1 MTAAA
6 SLPPIRGPLTLG
18 AFGTAA
24 VAVSW
29 AGSARTV
36 RVGHQA
42 DWAIV
47 GVAGS
52 AAIVL
57 AALVWVLA
65 ARRTVEQRLGDVL
78 ARLDAGAAGP
88 PSAGGPTAGTDTR
101 LVAST
106 AMAHYHRPG
115 CPLSA
120 GKPVA
125 VAGRTDHQAAG
136 RRPCGVCRP

>member
-1 MTAAA
+1 MTAAP
-6 SLPPIRGPLTLG
+6 SLPPVRPPLILGGLG
-18 AFGTAA
+18 ALA
-24 VAVSW
+24 VAASW

-57 AALVWVLA
+57 GALLWVLA

-78 ARLDAGAAGP
+78 ARLDVGTAPAQ
-88 PSAGGPTAGTDTR
+88 AGGRTAGDTR

-115 CPLSA
+115 CPLAA

-125 VAGRTDHQAAG
+125 AASRKDHEAAG
-136 RRPCGVCRP
+136 RRSCGVCRP

>member
-6 SLPPIRGPLTLG
+6 SLPPVSRPLILGGLG
-18 AFGTAA
+18 ALA

-57 AALVWVLA
+57 AALLWVLA
-65 ARRTVEQRLGDVL
+65 ARRAVEQRLGDVL
-78 ARLDAGAAGP
+78 ARVDVAAAP
-88 PSAGGPTAGTDTR
+88 PQAGGRTAGDAR
-101 LVAST
+101 LVASA

-115 CPLSA
+115 CPLAA

-125 VAGRTDHQAAG
+125 AASQKDHEAAG
-136 RRPCGVCRP
+136 RGPCGVCRP